1 VESAA
6 VDEGQRRLQ
15 VNNNAYAGTL
25 LPAFY
30 GPLASY
36 YVKFIKAYQAQGIPI
51 DAITPQNE
59 PRSNSS

>member
-1 VESAA
+1 M
-6 VDEGQRRLQ
+6 DEGQRRLQ